1 MKRWARWAEAAKQET
16 RALYLAIKHP
26 RTPWYAK
33 VLGVCVLAYAL
44 SPIDLIPDPIPV
56 IGYLDDLLLV
66 PLGLLVVRWLIPAD
80 VILECRERARS
91 DMYEGPLLGGVGAV
105 FVIVIW
111 IAVFLLAAYFVVR
124 AFGMIPDGNDAQR
137 V

>member
-1 MKRWARWAEAAKQET
+1 MKRLAMWADAVRQET

-33 VLGVCVLAYAL
+33 VLGVCVVAYAL

-80 VILECRERARS
+80 VILECRECARG
-91 DMYEGPLLGGVGAV
+91 DVHEGPLLGRVGAAL
-105 FVIVIW
+105 VIVIW
-111 IAVFLLAAYFVVR
+111 IAVFLLVAYLIARTVGLIFNR
-124 AFGMIPDGNDAQR
+124 SGAPSS
-137 V
+137 

>member
-1 MKRWARWAEAAKQET
+1 MKRWARWADAAKQEAD
-16 RALYLAIKHP
+16 ALYLAIKHP

-33 VLGVCVLAYAL
+33 VLGACVVAYAL

-56 IGYLDDLLLV
+56 LGCLDDLLLV

-80 VILECRERARS
+80 VILECRECARG
-91 DMYEGPLLGGVGAV
+91 DAYEGPLLGRVGAV

-111 IAVFLLAAYFVVR
+111 IAVFLLVAYFVVR